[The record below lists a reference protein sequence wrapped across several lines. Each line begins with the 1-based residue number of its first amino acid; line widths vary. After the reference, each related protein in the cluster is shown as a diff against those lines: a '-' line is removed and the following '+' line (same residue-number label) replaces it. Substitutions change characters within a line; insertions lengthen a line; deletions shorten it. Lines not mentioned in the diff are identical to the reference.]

1 MKINE
6 LYSEDGTVTYVTNS
20 LPLVYGTISYYG
32 YYGDNYPYYAMCIY
46 IPSSPGD
53 ILKIYQSSNTRL
65 FGEPLGGVW
74 GVGIYKPGFRN
85 IKQHTYSAYSKRDI
99 EREFRELYRVYTIN
113 RIKRR
118 IVRIFNRIESILI
131 HDGK

>member
-20 LPLVYGTISYYG
+20 LPLVYGTIKYHG
-32 YYGDNYPYYAMCIY
+32 YYGDNYPYYAMGIF
-46 IPSSPGD
+46 IPSSHGK

-65 FGEPLGGVW
+65 FGERLWDIW
-74 GVGIYKPGFRN
+74 GYSICKPGFRH
-85 IKQHTYSAYSKRDI
+85 IEQSTYSSYSERDI
-99 EREFRELYRVYTIN
+99 KREFRILYRVYIIN

-118 IVRIFNRIESILI
+118 IVRIFNRIKSISI
-131 HDGK
+131 HGK

>member
-20 LPLVYGTISYYG
+20 LPLVYGTIKYHG
-32 YYGDNYPYYAMCIY
+32 YYGDNYLHYVMCIY
-46 IPSSPGD
+46 IPSSHGR

-65 FGEPLGGVW
+65 FGERLWDIW
-74 GVGIYKPGFRN
+74 GYSICKPGFRN
-85 IKQHTYSAYSKRDI
+85 IEQNTYSSYSKRDI
-99 EREFRELYRVYTIN
+99 KREFRILYRVYNIN

-118 IVRIFNRIESILI
+118 IARIFNRIESILI
-131 HDGK
+131 HGK

>member
-20 LPLVYGTISYYG
+20 LPLVYGTIKYHG

-46 IPSSPGD
+46 IPSSHGK

-65 FGEPLGGVW
+65 FGEPLWNVW
-74 GVGIYKPGFRN
+74 GNGIRKPGFRHIEQN
-85 IKQHTYSAYSKRDI
+85 SVSVYSKRDI
-99 EREFRELYRVYTIN
+99 EREFRILYRVYIIN

-118 IVRIFNRIESILI
+118 IARVFNKI
-131 HDGK
+131 K

>member
-20 LPLVYGTISYYG
+20 LPLVYGTIKYHG
-32 YYGDNYPYYAMCIY
+32 YYGDNYPYYAMCIF
-46 IPSSPGD
+46 IPSSHGK

-65 FGEPLGGVW
+65 FGERLWDVW
-74 GVGIYKPGFRN
+74 GYSICKPGFRH
-85 IKQHTYSAYSKRDI
+85 IEQSTYSSYSECDI
-99 EREFRELYRVYTIN
+99 KREFRILYRVYIIN

-118 IVRIFNRIESILI
+118 IVRIFNRIESIFNL
-131 HDGK
+131 